1 MYVLYV
7 LLVVVVGVG
16 GGGRT
21 VSCLEMFLILVRSPN
36 IWFTTQWTVSS
47 LSSSAVLL
55 TVKVLLTESS
65 LDVTQKAWS
74 LQSRYSIPP
83 ISQEILL
90 ILVPLARQ
98 VKFAVSPMATV
109 WLWPSCVTMSGSVG
123 RGEKLQIVNL
133 SYFSE
138 VLKLCTNS
146 SCLLGTKLACENSL
160 ENTPTVYLLPHSR
173 VVAMAIIVFCH
184 TTQQSGDC

>member
-1 MYVLYV
+1 MHLMYVLYV

-98 VKFAVSPMATV
+98 VKFAESSV
-109 WLWPSCVTMSGSVG
+109 WLWTFCVTLSGSVR
-123 RGEKLQIVNL
+123 RGEKLQIYPTSQKFL
-133 SYFSE
+133 SYAQTAL
-138 VLKLCTNS
+138 V
-146 SCLLGTKLACENSL
+146 CLEQN
-160 ENTPTVYLLPHSR
+160 
-173 VVAMAIIVFCH
+173 
-184 TTQQSGDC
+184 